1 MIKVI
6 IADDH
11 GVVRA
16 GLRALI
22 RGEPSF
28 NLIAEAT
35 GGTEAVY
42 LATKLKP
49 DILLLDLSMPD
60 LDGITVTQKVKEAS
74 PKTKMLIL
82 TVHEDEGLLRKA
94 IQSGASGYVLKRAA
108 ESELIAAMNIVLRGD
123 LYIDPALTRTLFVD
137 NPAKTKAANL
147 ELIEPLTPREL
158 DVLKLIVQ
166 GYTNRQ
172 IASEL
177 SISTRTVEGHRSN
190 LSDKLGLH
198 NRVELVRYAKE
209 HGLVE

>member
-22 RGEPSF
+22 KGEPSF
-28 NLIAEAT
+28 ELVAEAT
-35 GGTEAVY
+35 GGMEAVD
-42 LATKLKP
+42 LAVKLKP

-60 LDGITVTQKVKEAS
+60 LDGISVTQKVREAS
-74 PKTKMLIL
+74 PQTKMLIL

-94 IQSGASGYVLKRAA
+94 IQNGASGYVLKRAA
-108 ESELIAAMNIVLRGD
+108 ESELITAMNIVLRGD
-123 LYIDPALTRTLFVD
+123 LYIDPAFIRTLFVD
-137 NPAKTKAANL
+137 TPSKVRFTNL

-158 DVLKLIVQ
+158 EVLKLIVQ

-177 SISTRTVEGHRSN
+177 SISSRTVEGHRSN

-209 HGLVE
+209 HGLVD